1 MFGINF
7 GSVKTALVTIAILAV
22 LNRVAMVKSLISG
35 NGM

>member
-1 MFGINF
+1 MLPSIGT
-7 GSVKTALVTIAILAV
+7 VKTALYTIAILAL